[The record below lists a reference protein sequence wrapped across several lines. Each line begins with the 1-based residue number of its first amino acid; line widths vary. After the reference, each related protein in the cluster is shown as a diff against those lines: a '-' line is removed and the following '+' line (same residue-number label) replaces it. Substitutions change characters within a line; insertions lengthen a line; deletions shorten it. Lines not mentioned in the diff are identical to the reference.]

1 MLSQENYMEL
11 FRRSICV
18 GRRIKIVARANL
30 ERIGYTWPEFDTLRS
45 IRDDGAVQ
53 LSDLS
58 KKLERQKSNQVPI
71 INSFE
76 EKGFINRKRD
86 PDDRRVIWITL
97 TEKGK
102 EEKKRLIEFQRSFII
117 NFLCGL
123 DEDFV
128 KGFIKDLDEMN
139 KYLDR
144 MDENGQI

>member
-18 GRRIKIVARANL
+18 GRKIKIVAKANL

-45 IRDDGAVQ
+45 IKDDAAVQ

-76 EKGFINRKRD
+76 EKGYIIRKRD
-86 PDDRRVIWITL
+86 PQDRRVIWISL
-97 TEKGK
+97 TDKGK
-102 EEKKRLIEFQRSFII
+102 EEKKRLIEFQRNFII
-117 NFLCGL
+117 EYLCGL

-128 KGFIKDLDEMN
+128 KEFNKNLDELN

-144 MDENGQI
+144 MDGNGQI